1 MTSIVILTAILIA
14 IFSIFVVSLKHPI
27 SSAISL
33 LVGFI
38 LLGIF
43 YLLYEAEFVAAIQ
56 VLVYAGGIMV
66 LYIMGIMFSDNE
78 WIKITRQ
85 THIQAPIAI
94 ILILVFFSF
103 FGHKLYN
110 SDYPSLS
117 SGVSHQ
123 VAVTQK
129 DKEPS
134 RLPYP
139 KMDTNPRSVA
149 VKLYSDYLYPF
160 EVASVLLTVAVL
172 GGIFLAKKE
181 V

>member
-1 MTSIVILTAILIA
+1 
-14 IFSIFVVSLKHPI
+14 
-27 SSAISL
+27 
-33 LVGFI
+33 
-38 LLGIF
+38 
-43 YLLYEAEFVAAIQ
+43 
-56 VLVYAGGIMV
+56 MV

-94 ILILVFFSF
+94 IFILIFFAF

-117 SGVSHQ
+117 SKSSQQ
-123 VAVTQK
+123 VTVAQTVK
-129 DKEPS
+129 KPS
-134 RLPYP
+134 NLPYP
-139 KMDTNPRSVA
+139 KMETNPRSVA